1 MQSHLFDELRESE
14 MADLA
19 AIDRAARIRL
29 RKLMA
34 HPDCRDPDHPGC
46 DRCNEE
52 EQDDELET
60 RSTSRR

>member
-1 MQSHLFDELRESE
+1 MIYFDEFRESE

-19 AIDRAARIRL
+19 AIDRAYRVRL

-34 HPDCRDPDHPGC
+34 HPGC

-52 EQDDELET
+52 EKDDELET